1 VRRINLEENI
11 ISLNDI
17 FEILKRKWKIIL
29 VFALTSTLVASIA
42 LFLLITPQ
50 YESTTK
56 VFIGKEES
64 QQEGYNILDIQMYQ
78 KLLKTYA
85 EIIKTEDLVK
95 KAIDKTGLE
104 IKPKD
109 AVENL
114 TVVSLAD
121 TQIIE
126 IKYKSSSPEEAVK
139 LISAIKDEFV
149 KLSTELVPNGNVQVI
164 EEPRFPLSAVSP
176 NKSMGLIIAMVLGIF
191 MGIGVI
197 FLIEFMDSTYKNK
210 DILEQELNISVL
222 GIIPKIDL

>member
-1 VRRINLEENI
+1 LEENI

-95 KAIDKTGLE
+95 KAIDKTGFE
-104 IKPKD
+104 IKPEE

-114 TVVSLAD
+114 TVVSLTD

-126 IKYKSSSPEEAVK
+126 IKYKTSSPEEAVK
-139 LISAIKDEFV
+139 LVSAIKDEFV
-149 KLSTELVPNGNVQVI
+149 KLSTELVPNGNVQVL
-164 EEPRFPLSAVSP
+164 EEPRFPLRSVSP
-176 NKSMGLIIAMVLGIF
+176 NKSMGLIIAIVLGMFI
-191 MGIGVI
+191 GIGVT
-197 FLIEFMDSTYKNK
+197 FLIEFMDNTYKNK
-210 DILEQELNISVL
+210 DRLEEELNIPVL